1 MGAPAIS
8 PRARPAPRPKPRP
21 RPKSAP
27 RRPRA
32 AAPASRRRPA
42 AGRPRGPLAAGGS
55 VAMLPVNAIGG
66 IADSGFVVGMVRGRA
81 WIVVLGVL
89 LCGIVAINVLGLS
102 LSAAGSETST
112 KIDELQ
118 QQNSVLRARIANR
131 LSGERISEAAAA
143 LGLQVPAPDAVNYLR
158 ARRSDAER
166 AAERLAGGEVAT
178 GAPVA
183 PTDVATA
190 DPATVDPAAPTGTAP
205 VEGATTA
212 PATTTVAPVDPA
224 IDPTATV
231 P

>member
-21 RPKSAP
+21 RSKPAP

-32 AAPASRRRPA
+32 AAPEGRRRPA

-55 VAMLPVNAIGG
+55 VAMLPVSAISG

-81 WIVVLGVL
+81 WIVVLGAL

-102 LSAAGSETST
+102 LSAAGSQTST

-143 LGLQVPAPDAVNYLR
+143 LGLQVPAPDAVSYLQ

-166 AAERLAGGEVAT
+166 AAERLAAGEIAA

-183 PTDVATA
+183 PTDVAT
-190 DPATVDPAAPTGTAP
+190 VDPAAVDPATTTGTVP

-212 PATTTVAPVDPA
+212 PTTTTTAPVDPA